1 MRTRLIPAA
10 LAAAVVLTG
19 CQTDDPQPRSAPA
32 EVTPLQAPGPGRILD
47 SRMLTGP
54 EIKAADKSRNWGTA
68 PGDPQTPF
76 CGILSTRRPESRG
89 LRMASFMTEY
99 AELAGQWVT
108 EYDDPAAATSA
119 YKKVIGAIR
128 LCQPMR
134 GVPGPKLVEDRP
146 MPQARVLRWSDPRPE
161 GASHSY
167 AVTRVGNLISVT
179 VLRVPAPGMS
189 APGVEQIA
197 RTAASRL
204 AT

>member
-1 MRTRLIPAA
+1 MRKRLIPAA

-32 EVTPLQAPGPGRILD
+32 EVTPLQAPGPGRILE
-47 SRMLTGP
+47 SRLLTGP

-99 AELAGQWVT
+99 AELVGQWIT
-108 EYDDPAAATSA
+108 EYDNPAAATSA
-119 YKKVIGAIR
+119 YKQLIGAIR
-128 LCQPMR
+128 TCQPVR
-134 GVPGPKLVEDRP
+134 GMAGPNLDEDVPI
-146 MPQARVLRWSDPRPE
+146 PQARLLRWSDPRPE

-179 VLRVPAPGMS
+179 VVRLLPPRTRAPGI
-189 APGVEQIA
+189 EQLA

-204 AT
+204 VS